1 MKALIVIGMSLMM
14 ITPAIAGW
22 GRPDGHRGYQD
33 RGRGHGHGGGYHR
46 GNPYDGIIGGII
58 GGFISGLIPREPP
71 PPQPYIVVP
80 PPQPYI
86 VVPPGA

>member
-1 MKALIVIGMSLMM
+1 MIRAIVIALTLLMA
-14 ITPAIAGW
+14 TSAFADW
-22 GRPDGHRGYQD
+22 RGHGNGPRGYQ
-33 RGRGHGHGGGYHR
+33 GRGYGHGGGYHR

-58 GGFISGLIPREPP
+58 GGFIGGIFRPEPP

-86 VVPPGA
+86 VYPQGA